1 VIELPYNLIKMM
13 DAEPYPLSDADRSDC
28 DDAGGMMLDVTLS
41 KEDEDYNLTPSSA
54 DDGSAHKDERKD
66 EELDQV
72 DGGKISFENTEHQ
85 QYAEDEAELVASAM
99 TLEVAYQSV
108 EMVRKLNLQLEFGTN
123 VVDDSVCV
131 MCLRTEPKVM
141 VTTPA
146 VTSSTSTATTSA
158 STSTS
163 RFGSWVASSSAS
175 ISNNL
180 HQRKIAAS
188 AASACFTCG
197 TPVCKKHRSSEF
209 GKQNIIICLDCS
221 HLFSTNYLLNHVV
234 DVGSSSNSNSNNSE
248 SNSTSDG
255 EQKQNPTED
264 DELDAKKRVN
274 NMLDVYDRSLLVLRY
289 SLQYIDEVATALRT
303 NTSRHN
309 RIGLGSSAT
318 GVVAGGLGVAAAC
331 TIWTP
336 VGPPLLL
343 ASILFGGG
351 ATAVNAGSEAVNYRC
366 EPNKMAD
373 RILTLHSIVT
383 SIAQLPGIMDHRIMM
398 REEEKMFH
406 PQHQHEQ
413 DEGDDDGGKFKSTVQ
428 STITLSNPSR
438 DEDQSQLHWTRTAM
452 NGLKPL
458 TMGAL
463 SAVSIVTEARE
474 MKRAVDKIRAGNP
487 CDKAE
492 RLLAVKDDIKHIP
505 NTEDLAH
512 QLHLIVSR
520 QKAFYPSR

>member
-1 VIELPYNLIKMM
+1 MM
-13 DAEPYPLSDADRSDC
+13 DAEPYPPPGDGNDC
-28 DDAGGMMLDVTLS
+28 DDENSISMMMMEIALS
-41 KEDEDYNLTPSSA
+41 NDEDDNACSA
-54 DDGSAHKDERKD
+54 KNPANEEKKD
-66 EELDQV
+66 EELNEV
-72 DGGKISFENTEHQ
+72 DAKSLFGNREQ
-85 QYAEDEAELVASAM
+85 QKQAEEEPEQIASAM
-99 TLEVAYQSV
+99 TLEVAYQSL
-108 EMVRKLNLQLEFGTN
+108 EMVRKLNLQLEFGID
-123 VVDDSVCV
+123 VVDDSLCV
-131 MCLRTEPKVM
+131 TCLRTEPKAVA
-141 VTTPA
+141 TPP
-146 VTSSTSTATTSA
+146 VTSSST
-158 STSTS
+158 TSTS
-163 RFGSWVASSSAS
+163 RFGKWVTSSSES

-180 HQRKIAAS
+180 NQRKVAS
-188 AASACFTCG
+188 SKASACFTCG
-197 TPVCKKHRSSEF
+197 TPVCKRHRSSEF
-209 GKQNIIICLDCS
+209 GKQNIDLCLDCAN
-221 HLFSTNYLLNHVV
+221 LFSTNYLLNHVV
-234 DVGSSSNSNSNNSE
+234 DVGSRRNNKSHSNSSGD
-248 SNSTSDG
+248 DG
-255 EQKQNPTED
+255 QKQSPADD

-289 SLQYIDEVATALRT
+289 SIQYIEEVALALRT
-303 NTSRHN
+303 ITSRHN

-318 GVVAGGLGVAAAC
+318 GFVAGGLGVAAAC

-373 RILTLHSIVT
+373 RILTLHAIVT
-383 SIAQLPGIMDHRIMM
+383 SIAQLPGVMDHRIMM
-398 REEEKMFH
+398 RVEQEV
-406 PQHQHEQ
+406 HQQQCEH
-413 DEGDDDGGKFKSTVQ
+413 DVVNGEGIGQPTDQ
-428 STITLSNPSR
+428 STITLSSQSR
-438 DEDQSQLHWTRTAM
+438 HEGQSQLHWTRTAM

-512 QLHLIVSR
+512 QLHLILSR
-520 QKAFYPSR
+520 QKESWLSG